1 MDAAAQAVPW
11 SVRPLTGPRVNIHA
25 DDSLMNNIEY
35 GNLKV
40 DTVLAVHGQ
49 QPVPLAEVVAAIE
62 RQVRNTQAFCRR
74 GADAQFFQPGWPVHY
89 SRRLQASSN

>member
-1 MDAAAQAVPW
+1 
-11 SVRPLTGPRVNIHA
+11 
-25 DDSLMNNIEY
+25 MNNIEY

-74 GADAQFFQPGWPVHY
+74 GADAQFFQPRCPVHY

>member
-1 MDAAAQAVPW
+1 
-11 SVRPLTGPRVNIHA
+11 
-25 DDSLMNNIEY
+25 MNNIEY

-74 GADAQFFQPGWPVHY
+74 GADAQFFQPRCLFTTAG
-89 SRRLQASSN
+89 SCRRRRTNA

>member
-1 MDAAAQAVPW
+1 
-11 SVRPLTGPRVNIHA
+11 
-25 DDSLMNNIEY
+25 MNTIEY

-62 RQVRNTQAFCRR
+62 RQARNTQAFCRR
-74 GADAQFFQPGWPVHY
+74 RADAQFFQPRCPVHY
-89 SRRLQASSN
+89 RRQLPASSN